1 MTKTNHNQVSG
12 ALSLGKF
19 GNLLFT
25 RQTAFPGAATHS
37 SVFSK
42 INDLFQA
49 WRAQREAA
57 EELSRLSDRELA
69 DIGVSRQNIPTLVRI
84 RR

>member
-19 GNLLFT
+19 GNLFFT
-25 RQTAFPGAATHS
+25 RQPAFAGAETHS
-37 SVFSK
+37 SVFSA
-42 INDLFQA
+42 IVGLFQA
-49 WRAQREAA
+49 WRAQRAA
-57 EELSRLSDRELA
+57 GLELAGLSDRELA